1 MLSLVRSIVLT
12 LGFTAVFAGAAG
24 AQTALDPQ
32 LGAALRAGG
41 HVIVLRHGATFS
53 TQADTE
59 PLNPRNI
66 KKQRQLNPQGEA
78 AAKALGAALKEMK
91 VPIGPVVTS
100 QFNRAYRTALLAGL
114 PAPKKSIDVTEGGL
128 VVPPDENNRR
138 AAALRKLAS
147 TMPTAAT
154 NTVVVSHKPNIIDA
168 FGKDWFEVKEGEASI
183 FKPDGT
189 GYKLIARMQMGDW
202 QKLAAAGKQ

>member
-1 MLSLVRSIVLT
+1 MTSLFRSLA
-12 LGFTAVFAGAAG
+12 LGLLLAVSSPSFAA
-24 AQTALDPQ
+24 AQTAIDPK
-32 LGAALRAGG
+32 LGDALRAGG
-41 HVIVLRHGATFS
+41 HVIVIRHGATFS
-53 TQADTE
+53 TQADTD

-66 KKQRQLNPQGEA
+66 KKQRQLTPLGEA
-78 AAKALGAALKEMK
+78 AAKALGVALKDMK
-91 VPIGPVVTS
+91 VPIGAVTTS
-100 QFNRAYRTALLAGL
+100 QFNRAYRTALIAGL

-147 TMPTAAT
+147 TVPAGAT
-154 NTVVVSHKPNIIDA
+154 NAIIVSHKPNIIDA

-189 GYKLIARMQMGDW
+189 GYKLVARVQMTDW
-202 QKLAAAGKQ
+202 PKMATAGK